1 MPYIPQRI
9 YSVTRHTPSG
19 SDDYIEYYQV
29 AKDAECDN
37 ARRVMQFAENFA
49 IVGAGAPIGANLVPW
64 SNQVETFGTCVDN
77 PEGCKVARVFQ
88 TDGTKLFLICGDAGR
103 VAQWAAGQ
111 GVTLNSYTMLEGI
124 FMSVFNCGRG

>member
-1 MPYIPQRI
+1 MPYNQRI
-9 YSVTRHTPSG
+9 YSVTRDTPSG

-37 ARRVMQFAENFA
+37 ARRVMQYAENFA

-77 PEGCKVARVFQ
+77 PEGCKVARVL
-88 TDGTKLFLICGDAGR
+88 TNEGNLFLICGDAGR
-103 VAQWAAGQ
+103 VAQWTAGQ
-111 GVTLNSYTMLEGI
+111 GVTLLSYTMLEGI